1 MSNKKSPLMAMGLP
15 IFEYLCSIIAIVSMK
30 EWKLKT
36 KNLFRKMRFSV
47 NDPLS
52 HEEEW
57 SLHITPAGLLGSL
70 VASCLFLFLLVLVLV
85 AYTPILDIFPG
96 YRTAAEKTHDDLVQ
110 NVMRLDS
117 LERRMNDMLTYNEN
131 IAMILEGRTPVVRT
145 PLSDGDTVK
154 LDKTLVPPSQ
164 FDSLLRAQMEGDG
177 DYSLARTLQSRQQ
190 GGKLIFAAP
199 AEGIITRHFSR
210 EDNYL
215 GVGIQAAPNAP
226 VTSIDDGVVAD
237 VATHGEKGAVV
248 VVQHFNGFVS
258 IYRNLSQVL
267 VAKGQ
272 SIKSRQVIGYNAM
285 PSVGDRTNPVVEVEI
300 WNEGKAVDPEA
311 YIVF

>member
-1 MSNKKSPLMAMGLP
+1 MAVGLP
-15 IFEYLCSIIAIVSMK
+15 IFEYLCSIIATVSMK

-70 VASCLFLFLLVLVLV
+70 AAFCLFLFLLVLVLV

-117 LERRMNDMLTYNEN
+117 LEHRMNDMLTYNEN

>member
-1 MSNKKSPLMAMGLP
+1 MAVGLP

-70 VASCLFLFLLVLVLV
+70 AAFCLFLFLLVLVLV

-248 VVQHFNGFVS
+248 IVQHFNGFVS

>member
-1 MSNKKSPLMAMGLP
+1 
-15 IFEYLCSIIAIVSMK
+15 MK

-70 VASCLFLFLLVLVLV
+70 AAFCLFLFLLVLVLV